1 MARKTKQEL
10 NELCKTLH
18 VDTLWSWSRYHCY
31 KQDTY
36 EYFLKYVIHEPEDRT
51 NSIYCVSGGN
61 VHEII
66 EQLYTDQIKYEDM
79 AELYEDSLFTMNC
92 AELKYNR
99 SDSEK
104 NEAIADKYENCI
116 RHFFKHHNMITSPHF
131 VEKFITIK
139 ISDDIYMQGYIDML
153 VVEKYF
159 DENKK
164 EKTKVRVLDWKT
176 STLYRGEK
184 INKECGQLVLYAEG
198 IRQLLNI
205 PLENIECEWNFLK
218 YVTVTI
224 EQKNGKKKD
233 RYIERNSIG
242 ESLINTAKMWLK
254 YFGYEENLDEY
265 VDKMVL
271 DNDVEC
277 LPDEVREKIKIQDCY
292 VQVPLSE
299 EKITDLKND
308 IISTIH
314 DIHKKEEEYRDTH
327 DEKTFWQEVTAAD
340 EFRLATLSGYS
351 RKKHKPYDSYL
362 KQKELFLNK
371 ENNAEDD
378 ELIDFINSL

>member
-1 MARKTKQEL
+1 M
-10 NELCKTLH
+10 
-18 VDTLWSWSRYHCY
+18 DTLWSWSRYHCY

-36 EYFLKYVIHEPEDRT
+36 EYFLKYVLHEPEDRT

-327 DEKTFWQEVTAAD
+327 DEKIFWQEVTAAD

-351 RKKHKPYDSYL
+351 RQKHKPYDSYL